1 MNGEECNKYL
11 LPCRNVVSQRSG
23 LAYLLTLILTTKWD
37 LMDALKAIQTR
48 NSAAR
53 LTGAVEPEDLEKI
66 LKAGLRAPDHA
77 LLRPW
82 RILVIRGEALNR
94 LGSLFARAKL
104 AADPSLSPEA
114 LMKVK
119 KKPLRAP
126 LILVVA
132 ARIVDHPKVPEVE
145 QVLSAGAMAQNL
157 MLAAHSLGYGSM
169 WRTGAMTYDQVV
181 ADGLGLATNEKNL
194 GFLYVGKTEGK
205 QKNLPEHDLKQF
217 VTHW

>member
-1 MNGEECNKYL
+1 
-11 LPCRNVVSQRSG
+11 
-23 LAYLLTLILTTKWD
+23 
-37 LMDALKAIQTR
+37 MDALKAIQTR

-94 LGSLFARAKL
+94 LGSLFAQAKL
-104 AADPSLSPEA
+104 AADPSLSSEA
-114 LMKVK
+114 LIKVK